1 MSFSDIS
8 STASLSGSNR
18 QTAPVLAL
26 ALLVIAFGAVGCDS
40 SGSGSSPET
49 DETLEPGGTATTESN
64 AQLIASR
71 EALSDPVSVAGQEAP
86 DPTGETPLPEGVEG
100 AGAFHRISGD
110 RSIDLASQD
119 PPLYYALPVP
129 DGADESQIALGV
141 RVPREYVSEPGAS
154 TPPYNW
160 DTLRGAYEPEREVL
174 VVPAPFL
181 VEEGIVLT
189 VVESDSYQTPSM
201 EGTSGE
207 TLREKTQNFF
217 GSSDPEPQTFSHGN
231 GFKVKCKGFS
241 GSGCGS
247 SERDSVRSY
256 LQDVH
261 DEYVPGFR
269 SPDIKTPL
277 FSGKYVWTIKKKG
290 TAWCKGDTAGKYLY
304 LTNTAITCYD
314 ESTSSPPESTTR
326 HEFFHAIQFNYAPI
340 SWSKSRSDWILE
352 GTAEITE
359 PTSSAASAPAVRPNL
374 GLTAID
380 QSLNKS
386 PYKARDFW
394 VYLINSRNST
404 LSGTLNPLFQAQS
417 NATNTPNVD
426 KVDALYSMADSHWGW
441 VTNQAFESRVTNGFR
456 GKLSPNCVV
465 DSSVASLK
473 NISYDAGKRSSPKT
487 RTIEVGELSAQ
498 IVGVQFQNTGSNR
511 VSAQASAST
520 SASNSFAKAYFR
532 HESPT
537 TSCRD
542 RGAQSPSAQISE
554 PLLPDSTA
562 TYSTATFYVLISN
575 SRAGQTS
582 TFDVEVSHED
592 QPTK

>member
-1 MSFSDIS
+1 M
-8 STASLSGSNR
+8 
-18 QTAPVLAL
+18 
-26 ALLVIAFGAVGCDS
+26 
-40 SGSGSSPET
+40 
-49 DETLEPGGTATTESN
+49 LEPGGIATTESN
-64 AQLIASR
+64 AQLIASSG
-71 EALSDPVSVAGQEAP
+71 ALSDPVSVTGQEAP
-86 DPTGETPLPEGVEG
+86 NPTGETPFPEGVEG
-100 AGAFHRISGD
+100 AGTFHRISGD
-110 RSIDLASQD
+110 RSIDLASQA

-129 DGADESQIALGV
+129 DDRDKSQIALGV
-141 RVPREYVSEPGAS
+141 RVPRRFVSEPDS
-154 TPPYNW
+154 TTPPYGW
-160 DTLRGAYEPEREVL
+160 DTLQGAYEPEEDVL

-181 VEEGIVLT
+181 VEEGVVLT

-201 EGTSGE
+201 EGTEGE
-207 TLREKTQNFF
+207 TLLEKTQNFF
-217 GSSDPEPQTFSHGN
+217 GSSDPEAQTFSHGN

-247 SERDSVRSY
+247 NEKDSVRAY

-277 FSGKYVWTIKKKG
+277 FSGTYVWTIKKQG

-304 LTNTAITCYD
+304 LTNTPITCYNGSGD
-314 ESTSSPPESTTR
+314 PSEGTTR

-340 SWSKSRSDWILE
+340 SWTKSQSNWIIE

-359 PTSSAASAPAVRPNL
+359 PSSSGASAPAVRPNL

-380 QSLNKS
+380 KSLNKS
-386 PYKARDFW
+386 SYNARDFW

-404 LSGTLNPLFQAQS
+404 PSGTLDPLFQAQS

-441 VTNQAFESRVTNGFR
+441 VTNQAFESRVTDGFT
-456 GKLSPNCVV
+456 GKGALSPNCVV

-473 NISYDAGKRSSPKT
+473 NISYDAGKRNSPKT
-487 RTIEVGELSAQ
+487 RTIEVEELSAQ

-542 RGAQSPSAQISE
+542 RGAQSASAQISE

-562 TYSTATFYVLISN
+562 AYSTTTFYVLISN
-575 SRAGQTS
+575 SRAGQSS